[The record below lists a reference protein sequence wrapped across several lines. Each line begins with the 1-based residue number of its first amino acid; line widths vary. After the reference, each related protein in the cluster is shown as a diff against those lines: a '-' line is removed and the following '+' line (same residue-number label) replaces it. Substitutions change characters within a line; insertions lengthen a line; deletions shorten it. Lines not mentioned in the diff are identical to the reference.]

1 MRTAPALIAA
11 AGLLLVSL
19 TGCTAPGAVS
29 CDDAA
34 SPGDATKLITVTGD
48 FGSTPKVDIPK
59 PLYTKTTERSVVIEG
74 DGQQVAADGT
84 VNLNMM
90 ILNGRTGDVLQQTD
104 FTGPA
109 KTLIALSG
117 GLPGFSKAL
126 ACTTVGSRVVA
137 AITPEDAFGPSGG
150 SEANG
155 LKKDDTI
162 ILVADVQ
169 GAALS
174 KADGAERPIPSG
186 FPSVVTAP
194 SGQPGVTIPA
204 TAAPTETKHTLS
216 RVGDGATVKAGDQVI
231 VNYTGVLWDQKSV
244 FDSSW
249 EKGQPLAFQADGGQ
263 MIKAFND
270 AVVGQR
276 VGSQVIL
283 VVAPKDGY
291 GEQGSGSV
299 PAGATLVFVIDV
311 LGTEPATP

>member
-19 TGCTAPGAVS
+19 TGCTAPGSAS
-29 CDDAA
+29 CDTAA
-34 SPGDATKLITVTGD
+34 SAGDATKLISVSGD
-48 FGSTPKVDIPK
+48 FGATPKVELPK
-59 PLYTKTTERSVVIEG
+59 PLYTKTTERQVVIQG
-74 DGQQVAADGT
+74 DGQQVSADGT
-84 VNLNMM
+84 VNLNLML
-90 ILNGRTGDVLQQTD
+90 LNGRTGDVLQQTD
-104 FTGPA
+104 FNGPA
-109 KTLIALSG
+109 STLIALSG
-117 GLPGFSKAL
+117 SLPGFAKAF

-137 AITPEDAFGPSGG
+137 AISPEDAFGPSGG

-155 LKKDDTI
+155 IKKDDAI
-162 ILVADVQ
+162 ILVADIQ
-169 GAALS
+169 GAALP

-194 SGQPGVTIPA
+194 SGQPGITIPA
-204 TAAPTETKHTLS
+204 APAPTETKHTLS

-249 EKGQPLAFQADGGQ
+249 EKGQPLVFQADGGQ

-270 AVVGQR
+270 AVVGQQ
-276 VGSQVIL
+276 VGSQIVL

-311 LGTEPATP
+311 LGTQRAAQ